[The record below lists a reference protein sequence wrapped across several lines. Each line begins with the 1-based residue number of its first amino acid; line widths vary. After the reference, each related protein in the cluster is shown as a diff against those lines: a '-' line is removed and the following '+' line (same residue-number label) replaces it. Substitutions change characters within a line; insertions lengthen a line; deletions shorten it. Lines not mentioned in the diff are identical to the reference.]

1 MLIASAVLG
10 IPWDAFFFPTQQIMK
25 GKDKKMKTEICKE
38 QYVASMTAMPASSE
52 EQNRSLKQK
61 LSRQELSLQQ
71 CYVMIRRE
79 QVVARAVIYDEL
91 SYIGNLTLEDV
102 EQSEADQFVGDVV
115 KRLDRSREWR
125 IDLYSDKIN
134 YTLLYRALKRWFPI
148 EIKRESYTA
157 MSAEQN
163 VYPYEFVPAK
173 QLTKENLLELMV
185 SASRTTLDLYL
196 QKEHTCLGLYPA
208 VQKQMEELL
217 DDEESDTLFQVLFI
231 NRRPAGF
238 ISVNRLLD
246 DIGGIGYIGV
256 HSDYQ
261 GRRLGSVLLQKALDM
276 AWRNDIHKLIGE
288 IDDHNIAIRKNLIQ
302 CGFTLDCKM
311 CMFLLEKQ

>member
-1 MLIASAVLG
+1 M
-10 IPWDAFFFPTQQIMK
+10 
-25 GKDKKMKTEICKE
+25 
-38 QYVASMTAMPASSE
+38 
-52 EQNRSLKQK
+52 
-61 LSRQELSLQQ
+61 
-71 CYVMIRRE
+71 
-79 QVVARAVIYDEL
+79 
-91 SYIGNLTLEDV
+91 
-102 EQSEADQFVGDVV
+102 
-115 KRLDRSREWR
+115 
-125 IDLYSDKIN
+125 
-134 YTLLYRALKRWFPI
+134 
-148 EIKRESYTA
+148 
-157 MSAEQN
+157 
-163 VYPYEFVPAK
+163 
-173 QLTKENLLELMV
+173 
-185 SASRTTLDLYL
+185 
-196 QKEHTCLGLYPA
+196 GLYPA